1 MAKSPRER
9 MVSGAAKMISTRGVG
24 PTSVRDVAK
33 LSGAPLGSTY
43 HYFPNGKE
51 QLVDE
56 AVHLVGRKVER
67 LIREA
72 APGGTLAVFDAFVAN
87 WRQVLIDG
95 DFRSGCPVLA
105 VATAEAR
112 ADSTA
117 AQSASDMFGLW
128 ETALVERL
136 ADDGVDQDRARRL
149 AWLVITS
156 LEGAVAVARSRGST
170 APLDAVSTEVRAI
183 LAAAVRP

>member
-1 MAKSPRER
+1 MAKTPRER

-56 AVHLVGRKVER
+56 AVQLVGRRVER

-72 APGGTLAVFDAFVAN
+72 AHDGALAVFDAFVTN
-87 WRQVLIDG
+87 WRQVLIDS

-105 VATAEAR
+105 VATAEAQ

-117 AQSASDMFGLW
+117 AGSASEMFGLW
-128 ETALVERL
+128 EVALIERL
-136 ADDGVDQDRARRL
+136 TEDGLDDDRARRM

-156 LEGAVAVARSRGST
+156 LEGAVAVARSRAST
-170 APLDAVSTEVRAI
+170 APLDDVAAEVRAV
-183 LAAAVRP
+183 LAATVQP

>member
-1 MAKSPRER
+1 MI
-9 MVSGAAKMISTRGVG
+9 SGAAKMISTRGLG

-56 AVHLVGRKVER
+56 AVQLVGRRVER

-72 APGGTLAVFDAFVAN
+72 GPGGTLAVFDAFVAN
-87 WRQVLIDG
+87 WRQVLVDSG
-95 DFRSGCPVLA
+95 FRSGCAVLA
-105 VATAEAR
+105 IATAETSS
-112 ADSTA
+112 DSPA
-117 AQSASDMFGLW
+117 AQSASNMFGLW

-136 ADDGVDQDRARRL
+136 TEDGLDRDRARRL
-149 AWLVITS
+149 AWLVIAS
-156 LEGAVAVARSRGST
+156 LEGAVAVARSRGNT
-170 APLDAVSTEVRAI
+170 APLDETAAEVRAV
-183 LAAAVRP
+183 LAAAVRQ

>member
-1 MAKSPRER
+1 
-9 MVSGAAKMISTRGVG
+9 MISTRGVG

-33 LSGAPLGSTY
+33 ASGAPLGSTY
-43 HYFPNGKE
+43 HYFPDGKE

-56 AVHLVGRKVER
+56 AVQLIGRKVEG

-72 APGGTLAVFDAFVAN
+72 AHDGTLAVFDAFVAN
-87 WRQVLIDG
+87 WRQVLVDS

-105 VATAEAR
+105 VATAEAK

-128 ETALVERL
+128 ESALVERL
-136 ADDGVDQDRARRL
+136 TRDGLDHERARRL

-170 APLDAVSTEVRAI
+170 APLDDAAAEVRAV
-183 LAAAVRP
+183 LVAAVRS

>member
-1 MAKSPRER
+1 
-9 MVSGAAKMISTRGVG
+9 MVSAAAKMISTRGVG

-43 HYFPNGKE
+43 HYFPHGKE

-56 AVHLVGRKVER
+56 AVLLIGRKVER

-72 APGGTLAVFDAFVAN
+72 GPGGTLAVFDAFVAN

-105 VATAEAR
+105 VATAETR
-112 ADSTA
+112 ADSAA

-136 ADDGVDQDRARRL
+136 TEDGLTDERARRL

-156 LEGAVAVARSRGST
+156 LEGAVAVARSRSST
-170 APLDAVSTEVRAI
+170 DPLDDVAAEVRAV
-183 LAAAVRP
+183 LASAVRR